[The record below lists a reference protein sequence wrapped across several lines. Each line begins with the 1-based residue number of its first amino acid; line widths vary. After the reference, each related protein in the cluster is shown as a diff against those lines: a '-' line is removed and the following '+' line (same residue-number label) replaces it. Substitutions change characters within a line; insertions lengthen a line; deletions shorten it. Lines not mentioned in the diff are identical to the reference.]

1 MSRILAID
9 YGTKRVGLA
18 VTDPMKII
26 ATSLATVRAHD
37 IIVYLKN
44 YLQTETIEC
53 FVVGKPMKLDGSD
66 SQSAVHVEKFISL
79 LRKNFPEI
87 KIERID
93 ERYTSTIATRAMLE
107 MGLKKKDRQKK
118 ENVDQHS
125 SIIHGKV
132 LKELK
137 LTK

>member
-1 MSRILAID
+1 MPRILAID

-44 YLQTETIEC
+44 YLQTESVEC

-66 SQSAVHVEKFISL
+66 SQSAVHVEKFISS
-79 LRKNFPEI
+79 LRKNFPDI

-93 ERYTSTIATRAMLE
+93 ERYTSTIATRAMLG

-118 ENVDQHS
+118 ENVDQLS
-125 SIIHGKV
+125 AV
-132 LKELK
+132 LILQSYMERF
-137 LTK
+137 

>member
-1 MSRILAID
+1 MPRILAID

-44 YLQTETIEC
+44 YLQTESVEC

-79 LRKNFPEI
+79 LHKNFPEI

-118 ENVDQHS
+118 ENVDQLS
-125 SIIHGKV
+125 AV
-132 LKELK
+132 LILQSYMERF
-137 LTK
+137 

>member
-1 MSRILAID
+1 MPRILAID

-53 FVVGKPMKLDGSD
+53 FVVGKQMKLDGSD

-118 ENVDQHS
+118 ENVDQLS
-125 SIIHGKV
+125 AV
-132 LKELK
+132 LILQSYMERF
-137 LTK
+137 

>member
-1 MSRILAID
+1 MPRILAID

-93 ERYTSTIATRAMLE
+93 ERYNSTIATRAMLE

-118 ENVDQHS
+118 ENVDQLS
-125 SIIHGKV
+125 AV
-132 LKELK
+132 LILQSYMERF
-137 LTK
+137 

>member
-1 MSRILAID
+1 MPRILAID

-93 ERYTSTIATRAMLE
+93 ERYTSAIATRAMLE

-118 ENVDQHS
+118 ENVDQLS
-125 SIIHGKV
+125 AV
-132 LKELK
+132 LILQSYMERF
-137 LTK
+137 

>member
-1 MSRILAID
+1 
-9 YGTKRVGLA
+9 
-18 VTDPMKII
+18 MKII

-93 ERYTSTIATRAMLE
+93 ERYNSTIATRAMLE

-118 ENVDQHS
+118 ENVDQLS
-125 SIIHGKV
+125 AV
-132 LKELK
+132 LILQSYMERF
-137 LTK
+137 

>member
-1 MSRILAID
+1 MPRILAID

-18 VTDPMKII
+18 VTDPLQII

-44 YLQTETIEC
+44 YLQTESVEC

-79 LRKNFPEI
+79 LTKNFPEI

-118 ENVDQHS
+118 EKVDQLS
-125 SIIHGKV
+125 AV
-132 LKELK
+132 LILQSYMERA
-137 LTK
+137 

>member
-1 MSRILAID
+1 MPRILAID

-26 ATSLATVRAHD
+26 ATSLATVRAHE

-44 YLQTETIEC
+44 YLQGESVEC

-66 SQSAVHVEKFISL
+66 SQSAVHVEKFISS

-118 ENVDQHS
+118 ENVDQLS
-125 SIIHGKV
+125 AVLILQSYMESI
-132 LKELK
+132 
-137 LTK
+137 